1 MLFSFRAV
9 ARYIANKR
17 TPKIKECYR
26 QIGGGSPIKKWT
38 KLQGQGM
45 VKLLDEISPETGKS
59 GGRDCKVLINVY
71 VMKNNLFF
79 Q

>member
-17 TPKIKECYR
+17 TPKIKEFYR
-26 QIGGGSPIKKWT
+26 HIGGGSPIKKWT
-38 KLQGQGM
+38 ELQGQGM

-59 GGRDCKVLINVY
+59 GVRYCRY
-71 VMKNNLFF
+71 
-79 Q
+79 